1 MQKVRKSAHCIQLI
15 TPQERFISQLSNDD
29 SSVDGESSGDEIA
42 PNDRVDNANRKKEP
56 PTAREIR
63 ARRRARG
70 ERRKEIDD
78 MMKNMPPRRDLLVL
92 EYMPNGDL
100 FALIQRLAKH
110 RREHGALLGGIIPNR
125 VLWSFWLCLIR
136 ACIAMEYP
144 PRKFQQGES
153 DLVETIPE
161 NVNRRQN
168 LVHFDIDPSNVFI
181 GDLELSKEGEESRK
195 ETHEKD
201 ETTRRHLGRDIS
213 IGLVRPIRLTASD
226 RRPCGHEFVPKLKLA
241 DFGVADK
248 IKLMKRK

>member
-125 VLWSFWLCLIR
+125 VLWSFWLCRRFSGFHDEVQDNMLTG
-136 ACIAMEYP
+136 C
-144 PRKFQQGES
+144 ES
-153 DLVETIPE
+153 SYSSLHCYGIPSE
-161 NVNRRQN
+161 EISAGRVRFSRDYSRERQ
-168 LVHFDIDPSNVFI
+168 
-181 GDLELSKEGEESRK
+181 
-195 ETHEKD
+195 
-201 ETTRRHLGRDIS
+201 
-213 IGLVRPIRLTASD
+213 
-226 RRPCGHEFVPKLKLA
+226 
-241 DFGVADK
+241 
-248 IKLMKRK
+248 